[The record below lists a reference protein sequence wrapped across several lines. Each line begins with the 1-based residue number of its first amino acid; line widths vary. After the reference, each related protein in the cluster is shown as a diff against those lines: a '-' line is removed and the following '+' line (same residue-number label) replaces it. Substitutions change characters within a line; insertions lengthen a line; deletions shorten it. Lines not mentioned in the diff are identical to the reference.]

1 MYILHRNLTCI
12 WLSLCYIKVQYS
24 VTVTTKPL
32 LSQFKPASILNY
44 KRKLMKIQYKQIYSL
59 HFKRSEHKTK
69 LKLLIG
75 Y

>member
-12 WLSLCYIKVQYS
+12 WLSLCSIKVQYS

-32 LSQFKPASILNY
+32 LSQFQPASILNY
-44 KRKLMKIQYKQIYSL
+44 KRKSMKIQYKQNYSL
-59 HFKRSEHKTK
+59 HFKRSELKTK